1 MARMLYL
8 RDIEVDVHVRCRACG
23 HEGVLPRADMNRRFG
38 PNYPVLSIAPHYRC
52 SRCNSRDTESRPA
65 PPPFATPV
73 TAMPMEEA
81 PSFAGPLAALQG
93 LLDAVRSRGE
103 PMDEPDAEDA
113 APALRAPALPPST
126 VRVEPVAPNP
136 DLDLDLELERLAADG
151 GAAPESGR
159 RPLWEPVSLADLA
172 GHDDDAA
179 DDAERNDGGTD
190 LDDDEDWSPRR
201 WTLLDRDADQDDGE
215 NDEADRV
222 EAVAPPPTPPTRTSR
237 PAVADD
243 PDDDASRSFDRTI
256 AALRSI
262 LDGRGDAPRL
272 EEAAS
277 PPPPSLSAFSI
288 KEAIGTPQ
296 DADPDED
303 APRDDTDDAPDE
315 AEPSNDDI
323 LGFAIRDPDKTPP
336 PWERARE
343 RDPSP
348 TGSEPLDRTIAAL
361 RSMVQKAAADRDED
375 KDKDEDEDEGKDD
388 RDGGVVT
395 PLFGRSRKPADDVD
409 VDLDDGP
416 EEDGAEDWQA
426 DADDAFWNREDADRA
441 DRDDEPDEDGAPV
454 LRKSAQ
460 EQEMEEALRALRAL
474 VEAEGD
480 LDEPPSPAWK
490 SEAPPRPDADG
501 LPGFRPLPLRAPE
514 PESEPDDADEPLNL
528 VEPVPLNEPEKPK
541 PGDGRRSEGSGSA
554 KKSAKDDSSTLG
566 KTLAALR
573 NMLELDG
580 KQGR

>member
-1 MARMLYL
+1 MLYL

-65 PPPFATPV
+65 PPPFSTPV
-73 TAMPMEEA
+73 TAATMQEDA

-93 LLDAVRSRGE
+93 LLDAVRTRGDA
-103 PMDEPDAEDA
+103 MDEPDAEDA
-113 APALRAPALPPST
+113 APAMRAPAPAPST
-126 VRVEPVAPNP
+126 VRVQPAALDP
-136 DLDLDLELERLAADG
+136 DLDLDLDLGLERLAADG

-172 GHDDDAA
+172 GHDDAPS
-179 DDAERNDGGTD
+179 DDAERNDNETD
-190 LDDDEDWSPRR
+190 FDDEDWSPRR
-201 WTLLDRDADQDDGE
+201 WTLLDRDADQDDGGD
-215 NDEADRV
+215 DEADRV
-222 EAVAPPPTPPTRTSR
+222 EAIAPPPTPPIRSSH

-262 LDGRGDAPRL
+262 LDGRGDGNRA

-277 PPPPSLSAFSI
+277 PSPPPSPAFSI
-288 KEAIGTPQ
+288 KDAIAQPGGVSQ
-296 DADPDED
+296 DDDPDED
-303 APRDDTDDAPDE
+303 APGDDSDE

-323 LGFAIRDPDKTPP
+323 LGFAIRDPDKAPP
-336 PWERARE
+336 PWERPRE
-343 RDPSP
+343 RDPAP

-375 KDKDEDEDEGKDD
+375 EDEDESRDD

-409 VDLDDGP
+409 VEDDDLE
-416 EEDGAEDWQA
+416 EEDAEDRKA
-426 DADDAFWNREDADRA
+426 GADDAFWDSKDA
-441 DRDDEPDEDGAPV
+441 DRDDEPDEDDAPI

-474 VEAEGD
+474 VEAESD
-480 LDEPPSPAWK
+480 LDDPPHPAWK
-490 SEAPPRPDADG
+490 SEAPTRPDADA
-501 LPGFRPLPLRAPE
+501 LPGFKPLPRHAAE
-514 PESEPDDADEPLNL
+514 PEAEPDDADEPLDL
-528 VEPVPLNEPEKPK
+528 VEPVPANAPEKPK
-541 PGDGRRSEGSGSA
+541 PDAVRPAEGNESG
-554 KKSAKDDSSTLG
+554 KKTAKDDSGTLG

>member
-65 PPPFATPV
+65 PPPFATPA
-73 TAMPMEEA
+73 TTMTMEEDA

-93 LLDAVRSRGE
+93 LLDAVRIRGDA
-103 PMDEPDAEDA
+103 MDEPDVEDA
-113 APALRAPALPPST
+113 APAMRAPIPFPAAQP
-126 VRVEPVAPNP
+126 EPDTLAT
-136 DLDLDLELERLAADG
+136 DLELERLAADG
-151 GAAPESGR
+151 DAAPESGR

-172 GHDDDAA
+172 GHVDDTA
-179 DDAERNDGGTD
+179 DTAERDADGTEW
-190 LDDDEDWSPRR
+190 DDDEDWSPRR
-201 WTLLDRDADQDDGE
+201 WTLVDQDADEDDGE
-215 NDEADRV
+215 GEGEDDQADRV
-222 EAVAPPPTPPTRTSR
+222 EGLPPAPPARQNH
-237 PAVADD
+237 PAVEDDADGE
-243 PDDDASRSFDRTI
+243 ASRSFDRTI

-262 LDGRGDAPRL
+262 LDGRGDGAPAV
-272 EEAAS
+272 EVAS
-277 PPPPSLSAFSI
+277 PPPAFSI
-288 KEAIGTPQ
+288 EDDAGRT
-296 DADPDED
+296 DVREADPDG
-303 APRDDTDDAPDE
+303 DDDD

-323 LGFAIRDPDKTPP
+323 LGFAIRDPDKAPP
-336 PWERARE
+336 PWERPRE
-343 RDPSP
+343 RDPAP

-375 KDKDEDEDEGKDD
+375 ESGDD

-395 PLFGRSRKPADDVD
+395 PLFGRSSKPADDVD
-409 VDLDDGP
+409 VDRDDDGP
-416 EEDGAEDWQA
+416 EDDDAEDQKA
-426 DADDAFWNREDADRA
+426 DADDAFWNRKSADTA
-441 DRDDEPDEDGAPV
+441 DRDDEPEDHGAPV

-474 VEAEGD
+474 VEAESD
-480 LDEPPSPAWK
+480 LDDPPHPAWK
-490 SEAPPRPDADG
+490 SEAPTRPDADA
-501 LPGFRPLPLRAPE
+501 LPGFKPLPRRAAE
-514 PESEPDDADEPLNL
+514 AEAEADDADEPLDL
-528 VEPVPLNEPEKPK
+528 VEPVPMNAPQKPK
-541 PGDGRRSEGSGSA
+541 PDAIRPAEGNESG
-554 KKSAKDDSSTLG
+554 KKTAKDDSGTLG